1 MGTPTT
7 KAALALEPQTSCL
20 GGRDLSSR
28 KGAIMFDKF
37 DHEAELTMGRANVE
51 SDFRLALTLFPTAGL
66 TRLAE
71 AMSADQV
78 ISGLY
83 KLGPK
88 RCLFG
93 WLAGW
98 GSRQECLQHDYPSK
112 QHFLAVRRTIRSF
125 DRGLLTPAVIGRIL
139 AEVIRDRQELNR
151 QEEETRRA
159 ALRRLDSQLV

>member
-1 MGTPTT
+1 
-7 KAALALEPQTSCL
+7 
-20 GGRDLSSR
+20 
-28 KGAIMFDKF
+28 MFDKF
-37 DHEAELTMGRANVE
+37 DHEAEVTMATANVE
-51 SDFRLALTLFPTAGL
+51 NDFRLALTLFPTAGL
-66 TRLAE
+66 KRLAE
-71 AMSADQV
+71 AMNADQL

-98 GSRQECLQHDYPSK
+98 GSRQECLLHEYPSK

-125 DRGLLTPAVIGRIL
+125 DRGLLTPAVIARIL
-139 AEVIRDRQELNR
+139 ADAIHDRQELNR

-159 ALRRLDSQLV
+159 ALRRLDRELV